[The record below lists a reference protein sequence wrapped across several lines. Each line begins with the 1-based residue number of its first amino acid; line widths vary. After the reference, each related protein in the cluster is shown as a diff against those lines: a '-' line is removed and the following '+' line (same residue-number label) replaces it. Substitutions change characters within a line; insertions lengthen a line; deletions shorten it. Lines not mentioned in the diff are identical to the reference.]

1 MNFKDI
7 ILNARLNEKFEI
19 DTLFF
24 NKFLIQKAEN
34 INTPEPEYYW
44 ILEDG
49 KEKKFFCFMLND
61 KIESWKNEK
70 EAKLHL
76 IQYLEKLE
84 KFREVLSDDEST
96 ES

>member
-1 MNFKDI
+1 
-7 ILNARLNEKFEI
+7 L
-19 DTLFF
+19 
-24 NKFLIQKAEN
+24 
-34 INTPEPEYYW
+34 